1 MCNDVAHLTVI
12 KMRAACFCKKKGWA
26 PRFYSIAGSIVRW
39 VLKGIT
45 ILKNWPAE
53 TGIGKQLASLGRSM
67 QRVIYTA

>member
-1 MCNDVAHLTVI
+1 MCNDAAHLTVI
-12 KMRAACFCKKKGWA
+12 KMRAARLHKKGWA

-53 TGIGKQLASLGRSM
+53 TSICKQLASLGRFM
-67 QRVIYTA
+67 QRVLYTA